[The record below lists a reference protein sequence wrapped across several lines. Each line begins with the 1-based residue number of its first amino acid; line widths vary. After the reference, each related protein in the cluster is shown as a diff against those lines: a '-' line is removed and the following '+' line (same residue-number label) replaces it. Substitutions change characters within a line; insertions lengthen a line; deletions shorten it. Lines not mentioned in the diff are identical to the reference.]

1 MRELKQEPF
10 GCKTYGPCD
19 RVAFRNGLPAGPLRG
34 FRNASAFLSL
44 KTVFSAR
51 ICPLGAV
58 LSLSLFLSLHAA
70 LSSASEYDD
79 LVILKSDQDEMVF
92 TYLVPDF
99 SQSKIEIQGNTFDLF
114 NIPKCGL
121 SDIPGKPQLPV
132 RKVIVA
138 VPPDAEFSVEVLE
151 DEGTELAGVDL
162 AFGLTAKPDDESPLG
177 YRPVSMRPEGLSDQ
191 YYPARIVS
199 FDSSVFLRDQRAVEL
214 EIYPIQYNLTTK
226 SARYLSRIT
235 IRISFAGGTRGA
247 FRSGKDP
254 FERIYQS
261 VLLNYEESKGWRR
274 VPRTGGFSK
283 QAGEFYPLGLSDDW
297 YKAVVRENGIYR
309 IDRTML
315 IQAGAPVNSL
325 DPRNLRVFSGG
336 GKSLPP
342 NSYHPFLEFKEMA
355 IFVSGEE
362 DGQFD
367 PDDFILFF
375 GWSTNDWEYDA
386 AGKVTG
392 FHTNPYTDDNVFW
405 LTFDP
410 ILSLPD
416 PKRMQIIDG
425 SLVEPDPF
433 VPPKF
438 NSRIHAEQDNT
449 LRKSSDGYV
458 LDYFNWY
465 WTDISSAQMFVSLPG
480 GLAQDTVFIKL
491 KHTGSSPSLWV
502 NGEPAEV
509 IDSLSSGA
517 LTVARSS
524 GFRGGLVDT
533 LDISFSGSAF
543 LDWYE
548 IEYPRRFEC
557 HDRQLLFQSPTIS
570 GVAQYEISNL
580 FSAGT
585 HLFDLSDYFD
595 VKRFE
600 GVQIDGEF
608 ARFQDTVSADT
619 VARYLL
625 VDQSRIS
632 VPALFF
638 RDESSGLREASNR
651 ADFLIITHSD
661 FHDQAQSLKSFRE
674 SFNQISA
681 KVIQIQ
687 DVYDEFSGGLS
698 DPTAIR
704 DFLKFAYQS
713 WDEPI
718 PASVLLLGD
727 GNYDYKNNL
736 GTGSANL
743 IPPFTADPSISDD
756 LYVWWGDTLGM
767 VISRLPVRSTR
778 EAEVVLDKI
787 ISYEEDPEFG
797 PWRNSITLV
806 ADDEWG
812 GGGDLDGLWRFHT
825 RDTEILAKSHIPSS
839 FNVSKVYLMEYP
851 FDYKGEKPQAED
863 AVISAFNSGTLIIN
877 FIGHGNPD
885 VWAHERVFKRSQDIA
900 RLKNKRKLPLVYTAS
915 CSIGFFFSPFSE
927 GMAEEFVRAEDKG
940 AVATISATWN
950 VWPTPNAELNFKVY
964 DLLLSGDSLS
974 IGEALFIAKILRGLD
989 GNDRRYVLFGD
1000 PAMKLG
1006 APSLEVELTQVE
1018 PDTLSALTLVKVR
1031 GEVHDPE
1038 GVPITGFDGIARM
1051 TAFDSE
1057 SRRAHLVPTQPNPST
1072 EVYDMPGQ
1080 LMFQGDAQLEGGE
1093 FQASFVVPKDISYGG
1108 NTGRVRIYLE
1118 GSGQDGV
1125 GLRDS
1130 LVIRGSDTTV
1140 IDTVGPEIS
1149 VSFDDREKFTQWETI
1164 LPNSVLRLSISDE
1177 NGINMTGEV
1186 GHGITLVLD
1195 DDFASQ
1201 TDLTGGFEYDLGD
1214 YRSGSVS
1221 HQLPSLAE
1229 GDHVLGI
1236 KAWDNANNSSVFSA
1250 NVKVNT
1256 QKEFDLTEVM
1266 NHPNPFTDLTSFYYY
1281 LSQDAD
1287 RVQIK
1292 IFTLAGRLIKQI
1304 PFASS
1309 RRGFNFSSTWDGRDQ
1324 EGDRVANGVYIYKVT
1339 AEGVVDGERKT
1350 KEYLGKAV
1358 VAR

>member
-1 MRELKQEPF
+1 MSGKSILIPR
-10 GCKTYGPCD
+10 
-19 RVAFRNGLPAGPLRG
+19 AFRLGVILPALLYLTLDAAP
-34 FRNASAFLSL
+34 SL
-44 KTVFSAR
+44 
-51 ICPLGAV
+51 
-58 LSLSLFLSLHAA
+58 
-70 LSSASEYDD
+70 ASEYDD
-79 LVILKSDQDEMVF
+79 FEILKSDQEGVIF

-99 SQSKIEIQGNTFDLF
+99 SRDKIEVQGKTFDLF
-114 NIPKCGL
+114 SIPKCGL
-121 SDIPGKPQLPV
+121 SDVPGKPQLPV

-138 VPPDAEFSVEVLE
+138 VPPDAELSVEVLE
-151 DEGTELAGVDL
+151 DEGTELPGVDL
-162 AFGLTAKPDDESPLG
+162 AFGLTAEPDDESPLG
-177 YRPVSMRPEGLSDQ
+177 YRPVSMTPEPVSDR
-191 YYPARIVS
+191 YPPARIVS
-199 FDSSVFLRDQRAVEL
+199 FDSSAFIRDQRVVEL
-214 EIYPIQYNLTTK
+214 EIYPIQYNPSK
-226 SARYLSRIT
+226 ESIRHGSRIT
-235 IRISFAGGTRGA
+235 IRVSFTGGSRGV
-247 FRSGKDP
+247 FKSGKDP
-254 FERIYQS
+254 FERIYRS

-274 VPRTGGFSK
+274 VPRTGGFPK
-283 QAGEFYPLGLSDDW
+283 QADEFYPLGLSDDW

-315 IQAGAPVNSL
+315 MQAGAPVTSL
-325 DPRNLRVFSGG
+325 DPRTLRVFSGG

-342 NSYHPFLEFKEMA
+342 NSYHPFLEFEELA

-362 DGQFD
+362 DGRLD

-386 AGKVTG
+386 TG
-392 FHTNPYTDDNVFW
+392 EAVDFHTNPYTDDNVFW

-410 ILSLPD
+410 LPSLPD
-416 PKRMQIIDG
+416 PKRMQIKDG
-425 SLVEPDPF
+425 SLVEPNPL

-438 NSRIHAEQDNT
+438 KSRIHAEQDNT
-449 LRKSSDGYV
+449 LRKSTDGYV
-458 LDYFNWY
+458 LDYHNWY
-465 WTDISSAQMFVSLPG
+465 WTVISSAQMFASLPG
-480 GLAQDTVFIKL
+480 GLAHDTVFVKL
-491 KHTGSSPSLWV
+491 KHTGSSPGLWV
-502 NGEPAEV
+502 NGEAAEV
-509 IDSLSSGA
+509 IDSLSFGG
-517 LTVARSS
+517 LTVTRSF

-533 LDISFSGSAF
+533 LDISFSDSAF

-557 HDRQLLFQSPTIS
+557 HDRQILFESPAIS

-580 FSAGT
+580 FSPGT
-585 HLFDLSDYFD
+585 YLFDLSDYFD

-608 ARFQDTVSADT
+608 ARFQDAVSSDT
-619 VARYLL
+619 ATRYLL
-625 VDQSRIS
+625 VDQSRIK

-638 RDESSGLREASNR
+638 RDESSDLREASNQ
-651 ADFLIITHSD
+651 ADFLIITHSQ
-661 FHDQAQSLKSFRE
+661 FHGQAQSLKSFRE

-681 KVIQIQ
+681 KVVEVQ

-704 DFLKFAYQS
+704 DFLKFAYQN
-713 WDEPI
+713 WDEPT
-718 PASVLLLGD
+718 PAFVLLLGD
-727 GNYDYKNNL
+727 GNYDHKNNL
-736 GTGSANL
+736 GTGSPNL

-767 VISRLPVRSTR
+767 VIGRLPVRSTG

-812 GGGDLDGLWRFHT
+812 SGRKIDGLWRFHT
-825 RDTEILAKSHIPSS
+825 RDTEILSKSHIPSS
-839 FNVSKVYLMEYP
+839 FNVSKIYLMEYP
-851 FDYKGEKPQAED
+851 FDYKGEKPRAED
-863 AVISAFNSGTLIIN
+863 AVIDAFNSGTLIVN
-877 FIGHGNPD
+877 FIGHGNPN

-915 CSIGFFFSPFSE
+915 CSIGFFFSPLSE

-974 IGEALFIAKILRGLD
+974 IGEALFIAKILRGLV
-989 GNDRRYVLFGD
+989 GNDRKYVLFGD

-1006 APSLEVELTQVE
+1006 TPSLEVELTQVE
-1018 PDTLSALTLVKVR
+1018 PDTLSALNLVEVR
-1031 GEVHDPE
+1031 GEVRDSE
-1038 GVPITGFDGIARM
+1038 GLPITGFDGIARM

-1057 SRRAHLVPTQPNPST
+1057 SRRAHLVATEPSPST
-1072 EVYDMPGQ
+1072 EVYDMPGP
-1080 LMFQGDAQLEGGE
+1080 LMFQGDARVESGE
-1093 FQASFVVPKDISYGG
+1093 FQTSFVVPKDISYGG
-1108 NTGRVRIYLE
+1108 NTGRVTVYLQ
-1118 GSGQDGV
+1118 GSNQDGV

-1140 IDTVGPEIS
+1140 IDTLGPEIS
-1149 VSFDDREKFTQWETI
+1149 VSFDDRERFTQWETI
-1164 LPNSVLRLSISDE
+1164 LPNSVLHLSISDQ

-1186 GHGITLVLD
+1186 GHRITLVTD

-1221 HQLPSLAE
+1221 HGLPWLAE
-1229 GDHVLGI
+1229 GDHTLSI

-1250 NVKVNT
+1250 NVKVSA
-1256 QKEFDLTEVM
+1256 QKEFELTEVM

-1287 RVQIK
+1287 RVQIR

-1309 RRGFNFSSTWDGRDQ
+1309 RRGFNFSSTWDGRDE
-1324 EGDRVANGVYIYKVT
+1324 EGDQVANGVYIYKVT

-1350 KEYLGKAV
+1350 KEYFGKAV
-1358 VAR
+1358 VVR

>member
-1 MRELKQEPF
+1 MRELKQKPF
-10 GCKTYGPCD
+10 GWTGCGHHGRAVPCN
-19 RVAFRNGLPAGPLRG
+19 RLLREVFG
-34 FRNASAFLSL
+34 APGTVSAFLS
-44 KTVFSAR
+44 AR
-51 ICPLGAV
+51 IAPFPWILTLGAI
-58 LSLSLFLSLHAA
+58 LFASLYPSLHAA
-70 LSSASEYDD
+70 ARSASEYDD
-79 LVILKSDQDEMVF
+79 LEILKSDQEEIVF

-99 SQSKIEIQGNTFDLF
+99 SRDKIRIQGRTFDLF

-121 SDIPGKPQLPV
+121 SDVPGKPQLPV

-138 VPPDAEFSVEVLE
+138 LPLDAEFSVDLLE
-151 DEGTELAGVDL
+151 DEATELAGVDL
-162 AFGLTAKPDDESPLG
+162 AFGLTGQPDDESPLG
-177 YRPVSMRPEGLSDQ
+177 YRPVSIKPERPADR
-191 YYPARIVS
+191 YYPARVVS
-199 FDSSVFLRDQRAVEL
+199 FDSSGFIRDQRVVEL
-214 EIYPIQYNLTTK
+214 EIHPIQYNPSTK
-226 SARYLSRIT
+226 SIRYRSRIT
-235 IRISFAGGTRGA
+235 VRVGFTGGRSGTP
-247 FRSGKDP
+247 RSGKDP
-254 FERIYQS
+254 FERIYRS
-261 VLLNYEESKGWRR
+261 VLLNYEESRAWRR
-274 VPRTGGFSK
+274 GPRTGGLPK

-297 YKAVVRENGIYR
+297 YKAVVRESGICR

-315 IQAGAPVNSL
+315 MQAGAPVTSL

-342 NSYHPFLEFKEMA
+342 DSYHQFLEFKEMA

-367 PDDFILFF
+367 SDDFILFF

-386 AGKVTG
+386 AGQVTG

-410 ILSLPD
+410 IPSLPD
-416 PKRMQIIDG
+416 PKRMQTKDG
-425 SLVEPDPF
+425 SLVEPDPL

-438 NSRIHAEQDNT
+438 KSRIHAEQDNT

-465 WTDISSAQMFVSLPG
+465 WTDISTAQMFVSLPG
-480 GLAQDTVFIKL
+480 GLAHDTVFVKL
-491 KHTGSSPSLWV
+491 QHTGSPLSLRV

-517 LTVARSS
+517 LTVARSF

-557 HDRQLLFQSPTIS
+557 HDQQLVFQSPAIS
-570 GVAQYEISNL
+570 GVAQYQISNL
-580 FSAGT
+580 SSSGT
-585 HLFDLSDYFD
+585 YLFDLSDYFH

-608 ARFQDTVSADT
+608 ATFQDSVKTDT
-619 VARYLL
+619 VTRYLL
-625 VDQSRIS
+625 VDQSRIKT
-632 VPALFF
+632 PALFF
-638 RDESSGLREASNR
+638 RDEHSSLREASNQ
-651 ADFLIITHSD
+651 ADLLIITHSQ

-674 SFNQISA
+674 SFSRISA
-681 KVIQIQ
+681 EVIQIQ

-713 WDEPI
+713 WEEPT
-718 PASVLLLGD
+718 PAFVLLLGD

-736 GTGSANL
+736 GTGAANF
-743 IPPFTADPSISDD
+743 IPPYTADPSISDD

-767 VISRLPVRSTR
+767 VISRLPVRSTE

-787 ISYEEDPEFG
+787 ISYEEEPEFG

-806 ADDEWG
+806 ADDEWEG
-812 GGGDLDGLWRFHT
+812 PGELDGLWRFHT
-825 RDTEILAKSHIPSS
+825 RDTEILAKSHIPSF
-839 FNVSKVYLMEYP
+839 FNVSKIYLMEYP

-863 AVISAFNSGTLIIN
+863 AVINAFNSGTLIVN
-877 FIGHGNPD
+877 FIGHGNPN

-900 RLKNKRKLPLVYTAS
+900 RLKNKGKLPLVYTAS

-964 DLLLSGDSLS
+964 DLLLSGDSPS

-989 GNDRRYVLFGD
+989 GNDRKYVLFGD

-1006 APSLEVELTQVE
+1006 APILEAELTQVE
-1018 PDTLSALTLVKVR
+1018 PDTLSALNLVKVK
-1031 GEVHDPE
+1031 GVVHHPE
-1038 GVPITGFDGIARM
+1038 GVPVTGFDGIARL

-1057 SRRAHLVPTQPNPST
+1057 SRRAHSVPTEPTPST
-1072 EVYDMPGQ
+1072 EMYDMPGP
-1080 LMFQGDAQLEGGE
+1080 LIFRGDAQVEEGQ
-1093 FQASFVVPKDISYGG
+1093 FQANFVVPKDISYGG
-1108 NTGRVRIYLE
+1108 NSGRISVYLQ
-1118 GSGQDGV
+1118 GQNQDGV

-1130 LVIRGSDTTV
+1130 LVVRGSDTTV
-1140 IDTVGPEIS
+1140 IDTVGPQIS
-1149 VSFDDREKFTQWETI
+1149 VSFDDRQGFTQWEAI
-1164 LPNSVLRLSISDE
+1164 LPNSVLHLFISDD

-1186 GHGITLVLD
+1186 GHRITLVTD

-1201 TDLTGGFEYDLGD
+1201 TDLTAGFKYDLGD
-1214 YRSGSVS
+1214 HRSGSVS

-1229 GDHVLGI
+1229 GDHVLSI

-1250 NVKVNT
+1250 NVKVSAR
-1256 QKEFDLTEVM
+1256 KEFELTEVM

-1309 RRGFNFSSTWDGRDQ
+1309 RRGFNFSSTWDGRDE

-1339 AEGVVDGERKT
+1339 AEGLVDGERKT
-1350 KEYLGKAV
+1350 KEYFGKAV